1 MWKRRRLCFLC
12 VTLFCIGPVQALRIQ
27 VQRKTLL
34 PAPQRIQYG
43 TQTVPVRGFS
53 IQLPQ
58 NCAPED
64 QFAAEELSAL
74 LHARTGARFPVAGDT
89 ASTRVVA
96 LVRTGGIDSL
106 PPLNQVLKG
115 QLPE

>member
-1 MWKRRRLCFLC
+1 
-12 VTLFCIGPVQALRIQ
+12 VTLFCIGPVQALRSQ

-43 TQTVPVRGFS
+43 TQTAPVRGFS
-53 IQLPQ
+53 TQLRQ

-64 QFAAEELSAL
+64 RFAAAELSAL
-74 LHARTGARFPVAGDT
+74 LRARTGAQFPVAGDT
-89 ASTRVVA
+89 ASARRIT
-96 LVRTGGIDSL
+96 LVRTGGIDSW
-106 PPLNQVLKG
+106 PPLNKLLKE

>member
-1 MWKRRRLCFLC
+1 
-12 VTLFCIGPVQALRIQ
+12 VTLFCIGPVQALRSQ

-53 IQLPQ
+53 TQLRQ

-64 QFAAEELSAL
+64 RFAAAELSAL

-89 ASTRVVA
+89 ASTRVTT
-96 LVRTGGIDSL
+96 LVRTGGNDPL
-106 PPLNQVLKG
+106 PPLDNVLKG